1 MFKKIQDEIKSAMR
15 DKDIDKKGVLKMVSS
30 KAQMIAKEKK
40 SDVTDEIVSNAIK
53 KELKQLNQTK
63 DSLKGYED
71 SDLFKSTM
79 NKIQILSGYLPK
91 EMNKEEVEAKV
102 AEILSKVDY
111 PNFGAKMKA
120 VMAEL
125 KGKADKFPAD
135 RTDFTICASIYHA
148 VQRCQ
153 TFGMVANATL
163 MICDYDD
170 PTTKWEYDLSEN
182 PNFENLNAV
191 EMGRLYRYNG
201 GFKFQALGSGYVGGM
216 TELFKN
222 FGLDIDEG
230 RD

>member
-125 KGKADKFPAD
+125 KGKADNKV
-135 RTDFTICASIYHA
+135 I
-148 VQRCQ
+148 
-153 TFGMVANATL
+153 
-163 MICDYDD
+163 
-170 PTTKWEYDLSEN
+170 KE
-182 PNFENLNAV
+182 AV
-191 EMGRLYRYNG
+191 EKY
-201 GFKFQALGSGYVGGM
+201 K
-216 TELFKN
+216 
-222 FGLDIDEG
+222 
-230 RD
+230 